1 MSRIAIGIGIMLLV
15 LGLSSYLL
23 TSAASVTALIP
34 VPIGVILAFLGFLIQ
49 RGIASQYALYGI
61 IGMSLLGAL
70 GTLRAVPGF
79 IALLTGNPPDNLVG
93 VIGQMIMLLLCG
105 VLVVVGIK
113 ALRSHTLSRA

>member
-1 MSRIAIGIGIMLLV
+1 MSRITIGIGIVLIV
-15 LGLSSYLL
+15 LGISSYLL

-93 VIGQMIMLLLCG
+93 VIGQISMLLLCG